1 VYGDIFLCSPTACL
15 KWSADR
21 IEWSKSLA
29 RISVVELRLGAGGG
43 DDDFGQARGRRDG
56 DIGPAH
62 GRCNGGVARLRLGS
76 GVEEAQAWPAAEE
89 AQAWPAAEEA
99 RRTVRQAVRTTRRG
113 QVHGNRGKTLDL
125 VCSLSLEWAS
135 TVSVV
140 TKLPDIWNSNE
151 VGPRMKRP
159 FGSFFREGI

>member
-15 KWSADR
+15 KWSTDR

-29 RISVVELRLGAGGG
+29 RISVVELRLRAGGG

-56 DIGPAH
+56 DIGRAH

-76 GVEEAQAWPAAEE
+76 GVEEAQAWPAAK
-89 AQAWPAAEEA
+89 EA
-99 RRTVRQAVRTTRRG
+99 RRTVRQAVRTMRRG
-113 QVHGNRGKTLDL
+113 QVHGNRGKTLNL
-125 VCSLSLEWAS
+125 VCSLSLERAS
-135 TVSVV
+135 TVSVM
-140 TKLPDIWNSNE
+140 TKLLDIWNSNE
-151 VGPRMKRP
+151 VGPRMKSP